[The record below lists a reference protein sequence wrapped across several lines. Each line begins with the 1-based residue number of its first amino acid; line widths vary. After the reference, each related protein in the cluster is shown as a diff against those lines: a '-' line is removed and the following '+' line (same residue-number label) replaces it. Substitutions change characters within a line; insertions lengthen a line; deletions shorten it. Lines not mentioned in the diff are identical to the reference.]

1 VNVNV
6 NVNVAVPRVLEGE
19 LVIDSLEFDPRLSVS
34 GSEEFQKLA
43 DSLEKEVSC
52 SK

>member
-1 VNVNV
+1 MHLNVS
-6 NVNVAVPRVLEGE
+6 VPRVLEAE
-19 LVIDSLEFDPRLSVS
+19 LVIDSLEFDPRLSMS

-43 DSLEKEVSC
+43 NSLENEVSS